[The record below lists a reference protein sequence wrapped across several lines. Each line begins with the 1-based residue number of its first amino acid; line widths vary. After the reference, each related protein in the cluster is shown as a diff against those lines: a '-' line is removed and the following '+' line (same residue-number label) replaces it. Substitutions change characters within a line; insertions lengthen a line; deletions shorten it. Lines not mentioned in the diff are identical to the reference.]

1 MFLSLIFFFNKFIC
15 ILESAT
21 GKFLEKTGTLP
32 YVMTGW
38 TTTMKY
44 GARGYQWTEERVPV
58 AYEKTTK
65 VLGPYCEFTKD
76 FGKIVLNTACK
87 TWNNTKTIV
96 AAKTPIVV
104 NFVSNF
110 YFIFMIFFLIT
121 FFLFIQVEQY
131 APGLPKKIEDLS
143 ISGWK
148 ATVNVNKSVFE
159 YLKTNIFM

>member
-1 MFLSLIFFFNKFIC
+1 
-15 ILESAT
+15 
-21 GKFLEKTGTLP
+21 
-32 YVMTGW
+32 MTGW

-104 NFVSNF
+104 NFVS
-110 YFIFMIFFLIT
+110 IFFL
-121 FFLFIQVEQY
+121 
-131 APGLPKKIEDLS
+131 
-143 ISGWK
+143 
-148 ATVNVNKSVFE
+148 KSFG
-159 YLKTNIFM
+159 KTIF

>member
-1 MFLSLIFFFNKFIC
+1 
-15 ILESAT
+15 
-21 GKFLEKTGTLP
+21 
-32 YVMTGW
+32 MTGW

-104 NFVSNF
+104 NFVS
-110 YFIFMIFFLIT
+110 IFFKI
-121 FFLFIQVEQY
+121 FWENNFLKIVLLIQVEQY
-131 APGLPKKIEDLS
+131 APGLPKKVEDLS

-148 ATVNVNKSVFE
+148 ATLNVYQSGCDFFKTKVF
-159 YLKTNIFM
+159 M

>member
-1 MFLSLIFFFNKFIC
+1 
-15 ILESAT
+15 
-21 GKFLEKTGTLP
+21 
-32 YVMTGW
+32 MTGW

-104 NFVSNF
+104 NFVSFFFNSVLRSF
-110 YFIFMIFFLIT
+110 FLQLIFFK
-121 FFLFIQVEQY
+121 VEQY

-143 ISGWK
+143 VSGWK
-148 ATVNVNKSVFE
+148 ATLNANKSIFE
-159 YLKTNIFM
+159 YLKTNVFV

>member
-1 MFLSLIFFFNKFIC
+1 
-15 ILESAT
+15 
-21 GKFLEKTGTLP
+21 
-32 YVMTGW
+32 MTGW

-104 NFVSNF
+104 NFVSTFFNLF
-110 YFIFMIFFLIT
+110 LMNLFLIVY
-121 FFLFIQVEQY
+121 FCLLRLNNMHQDY
-131 APGLPKKIEDLS
+131 PKKLKIYQFLDGKQLS
-143 ISGWK
+143 MPI
-148 ATVNVNKSVFE
+148 NQF
-159 YLKTNIFM
+159 LNI